1 MTSVIADTHL
11 RTRGLDPNALA
22 ALAAGLLGAR
32 AIWEG
37 AARFD
42 PVDRWPVRLL
52 ADDLFEAWVI
62 GWCPGQSLG
71 LHDHGDSAGAIVV
84 ADGRLH
90 ETTLVPATTATAPAR
105 HETRPLERGA
115 VRRVPRRAVH
125 GVANFEAR
133 PATSLHVY
141 SPPLARMTHF
151 DADGVRAAQTVA
163 VEPERPLLPAAVGEL
178 LRIAR
183 RV

>member
-1 MTSVIADTHL
+1 MTSLLTGTPL
-11 RTRGLDPNALA
+11 RARGLDGEALA
-22 ALAAGLLGAR
+22 ALAGALLGAR
-32 AIWEG
+32 AVWEG

-42 PVDRWPVRLL
+42 PEERRPVRLL
-52 ADDLFEAWVI
+52 ADEHFEAWVI

-71 LHDHGDSAGAIVV
+71 LHDHGDSAGALVV

-90 ETTLVPATTATAPAR
+90 ETTLVRAPHMAH
-105 HETRPLERGA
+105 HETRALERGV

-141 SPPLARMTHF
+141 SPPLHRMTHF
-151 DADGVRAAQTVA
+151 DSDGLRAVETIG